1 MHTQTNLDLER
12 DNELK
17 KRLQDIIHKYNIK
30 QVEVA
35 RETGI
40 HHSSLSLWL
49 QGKIKGHMVKIADT
63 IEHYLENFMSNKPR
77 MNTMHI
83 SKLNL
88 LKSPH
93 NRLEDGT
100 EFDTNRFGNLIPIKL
115 DLEIEGQRLKEQFLW
130 EKNEP
135 YINLE
140 GFAKL
145 LIEEQNL
152 SQAFEPDIVAQM
164 KKQI

>member
-1 MHTQTNLDLER
+1 MQQTNYDLER

-17 KRLQDIIHKYNIK
+17 KRLQDAIHKYNIK

-63 IEHYLENFMSNKPR
+63 VEHYLENFLSNKPR
-77 MNTMHI
+77 LNTMHI
-83 SKLNL
+83 SKLAL

-93 NRLEDGT
+93 NRLEDG
-100 EFDTNRFGNLIPIKL
+100 EPFEHPENKFGTLIPIKL
-115 DLEIEGQRLKEQFLW
+115 DLE
-130 EKNEP
+130 
-135 YINLE
+135 
-140 GFAKL
+140 
-145 LIEEQNL
+145 
-152 SQAFEPDIVAQM
+152 
-164 KKQI
+164 